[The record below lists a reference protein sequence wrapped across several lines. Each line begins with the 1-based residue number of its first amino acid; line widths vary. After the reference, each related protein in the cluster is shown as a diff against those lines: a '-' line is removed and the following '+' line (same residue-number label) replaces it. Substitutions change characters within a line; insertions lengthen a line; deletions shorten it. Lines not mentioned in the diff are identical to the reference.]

1 MLATQP
7 ASGIKSIQQSVADV
21 PTPSRRA
28 VSASSGSVAGG
39 EGGDGRE
46 GSLRRAAAVLRLL
59 ATAGRRGMPL
69 TALAKATGLPNSSLH
84 RLLAQL
90 LDERLAMR
98 IKDTRHYVIGPL
110 AYELGLAAAQQF
122 DIRAQLRP
130 VLDRLAQ
137 DAEETAYLIL
147 RSGDEAVCLDLA
159 EGPSALR
166 VVTLQVGSRRPLGWG
181 AGGLAILSALS
192 QDEQRAILGRVAS
205 RIERQWGFPADL
217 LEASLAD
224 ASRTGRAV
232 IRNRVNPGVTAL
244 GMPFLDSL
252 GQVVGAVTLAAANAR
267 MGAERLA
274 RLTELLARARL
285 DVRKTLNA
293 GQWLRLGD

>member
-1 MLATQP
+1 
-7 ASGIKSIQQSVADV
+7 
-21 PTPSRRA
+21 
-28 VSASSGSVAGG
+28 
-39 EGGDGRE
+39 
-46 GSLRRAAAVLRLL
+46 
-59 ATAGRRGMPL
+59 MPL
-69 TALAKATGLPNSSLH
+69 TALAKSTGLPNSSLH
-84 RLLAQL
+84 RLLGQL

-98 IKDTRHYVIGPL
+98 IEDTRHYVIGPL

-192 QDEQRAILGRVAS
+192 QDEQRSILGRVAS
-205 RIERQWGFPADL
+205 RIELQWGFPVDL

-244 GMPFLDSL
+244 GMPFRDSL

-274 RLTELLARARL
+274 RLTELLTRARQ
-285 DVRKTLNA
+285 DVRKTLGA